1 MVTIA
6 HKLRLFFDGIVFFLW
21 GRNTFD
27 LVKDLLDGE
36 IKIQPINDFMSFM
49 FSFVGLAYLSFR
61 LVATIR
67 MHLLDYRMKQQEIRE
82 KTINNDKLENDE
94 NNKN

>member
-1 MVTIA
+1 MVTFA
-6 HKLRLFFDGIVFFLW
+6 HKLRVFFDGLVFFLW
-21 GRNTFD
+21 GKNTIN
-27 LVKDLLDGE
+27 LIHDLLDGE

-49 FSFVGLAYLSFR
+49 FSFVGLAYLSFK

-82 KTINNDKLENDE
+82 KTINNDKLENDD
-94 NNKN
+94 K

>member
-1 MVTIA
+1 MVNIA
-6 HKLRLFFDGIVFFLW
+6 HKLRIFFDGLVFFLW
-21 GRNTFD
+21 GQNTLE
-27 LVKDLLDGE
+27 LVKKLLDGE

-49 FSFVGLAYLSFR
+49 FSFVGLAYLSFK

-82 KTINNDKLENDE
+82 KTINNNKLEDDA
-94 NNKN
+94 KD

>member
-1 MVTIA
+1 MVTID

-36 IKIQPINDFMSFM
+36 IKIQPINDFISFM
-49 FSFVGLAYLSFR
+49 FSFVGLAYLSFK
-61 LVATIR
+61 LVAAIR
-67 MHLLDYRMKQQEIRE
+67 MHLLDYKMKQQEIRE
-82 KTINNDKLENDE
+82 KTINNNKLEDE
-94 NNKN
+94 DSKN